1 MQVKHRLLELLS
13 PAKNAD
19 FGIEAI
25 NHGADAVYIGGP
37 AFGARAKAANEVADI
52 ERLAK
57 HAHKFNA
64 KVFVAF
70 NTIFHDNELEGA
82 QQLMWQMYEAGTDAL
97 IIQDMG
103 LLEMD
108 LPPIQ
113 LHASTQ
119 TDIRTLEKAVF
130 LDQVGFSQIVLAREM
145 DLQTIRQIATQTS
158 CNLEYFIHGA
168 LCVAFSGQ
176 CFISHAHTGRSA
188 NRGECS
194 QECRLPYTLEDQAGR
209 IIGKDKHFLSLK
221 DNDQSAN
228 LRALI
233 EAGVSSFKIEGRYKD
248 LPYVKNATAYYRQLL
263 DEILE
268 EMPQYAKSSA
278 GQITYTFA
286 PQPEKTFNRSATD
299 YFTHGRQADIGAFD
313 TPKFAGE
320 ALGKVSK
327 VGKDF
332 IDIATDIELH
342 NGDGV
347 CFFDIHKELVGLR
360 LNTVEYLT
368 RETPVNRRVSLQGKA
383 HGAQHHRQYT
393 QYGEDASTAQHRHA
407 ETKQIVR
414 CFPNEMP
421 AGITRNMTI
430 YRNRDHAFMRLLE
443 KDSATRRIAVDM
455 VLSETHDGFALT
467 VTDEDD
473 FSAHAECAAEKQS
486 AQNVEKAEA
495 SLRENLGK
503 LGNTDFAAN
512 SILLETSQPWFIPA
526 SLVNSLRREAMEQL
540 TEIRRMG
547 YQRPEQRQP
556 IEPPAI
562 YPADTLSYLANVYNR
577 KAQAFYEKHGVKLIA
592 AAYEANEELGEV
604 PLMITKHCL
613 RFSHGLCPKEA
624 KGVIGVQGTV
634 TAEPMTLISGND
646 RYTLKFD
653 CKPCEMHVMGKIRK
667 HILQMPQPQPITFF
681 DKRPATTA

>member
-1 MQVKHRLLELLS
+1 MQKTRRHLELLA
-13 PAKNAD
+13 PARNAD

-37 AFGARAKAANEVADI
+37 AFGARAKAPNTIADI
-52 ERLAK
+52 ARLVK
-57 HAHKFNA
+57 HAHRYHA
-64 KVFVAF
+64 EVFVAL

-82 QQLMWQMYEAGTDAL
+82 RQLVEQLYESEVDAL
-97 IIQDMG
+97 IVQDMG

-119 TDIRTLEKAVF
+119 TDIRTVEKAVF
-130 LDQVGFSQIVLAREM
+130 LEQVGFSQIVLAREL
-145 DLQTIRQIATQTS
+145 DLKRIKQIADATT
-158 CNLEYFIHGA
+158 CNLEFFIHGA

-194 QECRLPYTLEDQAGR
+194 QECRLPFTLEDQKGR
-209 IIGKDKHFLSLK
+209 IIGKDKHFLSMK

-233 EAGVSSFKIEGRYKD
+233 DAGVSSFKIEGRYKD
-248 LPYVKNATAYYRQLL
+248 LPYVKNATAHYRELI
-263 DEILE
+263 DEILHE
-268 EMPQYAKSSA
+268 RPELAKSSSGHA
-278 GQITYTFA
+278 TYTFT

-299 YFTHGRQADIGAFD
+299 YFVNGRQADIGAFD
-313 TPKFAGE
+313 TPKFSGE
-320 ALGKVSK
+320 ALGKVTK
-327 VGKDF
+327 VGKDYF
-332 IDIATDIELH
+332 EVETNIELH

-360 LNTVEYLT
+360 VNTVD
-368 RETPVNRRVSLQGKA
+368 GK
-383 HGAQHHRQYT
+383 RLY
-393 QYGEDASTAQHRHA
+393 
-407 ETKQIVR
+407 
-414 CFPNEMP
+414 PNEMP
-421 AGITRNMTI
+421 TGLTRNMTM

-443 KDSATRRIAVDM
+443 KDSAQRKIAVAM
-455 VLSETHDGFALT
+455 HFYETANGFALT
-467 VTDEDD
+467 VTDESG
-473 FSAHAECAAEKQS
+473 FSATATCEAEKQN
-486 AQNVEKAEA
+486 AQNVEKAES

-503 LGNTDFAAN
+503 LGGTDFSAQ
-512 SILLETSQPWFIPA
+512 SIAINTAQTWFIPA
-526 SLVNSLRREAMEQL
+526 SIVNNLRRDAIEQL
-540 TEIRRMG
+540 QQTRDLG
-547 YQRPEQRQP
+547 YQRPPRREAAQ
-556 IEPPAI
+556 PPAI
-562 YPADTLSYLANVYNR
+562 FPEDTLSYLANVYNK
-577 KAQAFYEKHGVKLIA
+577 KARQFYEKHGVKLIA
-592 AAYEANEELGEV
+592 AAYEANKELDEV

-634 TAEPMTLISGND
+634 TAEPMTLINGND

-667 HILQMPQPQPITFF
+667 NILQLPEPQPVNFF
-681 DKRPATTA
+681 PKAFSR

>member
-1 MQVKHRLLELLS
+1 MQHTRKHLELLS

-37 AFGARAKAANEVADI
+37 AFSARAKATNEIADI
-52 ERLAK
+52 ERLAR

-82 QQLMWQMYEAGTDAL
+82 QQLLWQMYEAGADAL

-119 TDIRTLEKAVF
+119 TDIRTVEKAVF

-145 DLQTIRQIATQTS
+145 DLQTIRQIAAQTS

-194 QECRLPYTLEDQAGR
+194 QECRLPYTLEDQKGR

-278 GQITYTFA
+278 GQITYTFT

-320 ALGKVSK
+320 ELGKVSK

-332 IDIATDIELH
+332 IDVATDIELH

-347 CFFDIHKELVGLR
+347 CFFDVHKELVGLR
-360 LNTVEYLT
+360 ANTIQRL
-368 RETPVNRRVSLQGKA
+368 
-383 HGAQHHRQYT
+383 
-393 QYGEDASTAQHRHA
+393 DRHA
-407 ETKQIVR
+407 QRII
-414 CFPNEMP
+414 PNEMP
-421 AGITRNMTI
+421 EGVTRNMTV
-430 YRNRDHAFMRLLE
+430 YRNRDQAFMRLLE

-455 VLSETHDGFALT
+455 MLRETRDGFALT
-467 VTDEDD
+467 VTDEDG
-473 FSAHAECAAEKQS
+473 FTAHAECVAEKQI

-495 SLRENLGK
+495 TLRENLGK
-503 LGNTDFAAN
+503 LGNTDFAVN
-512 SILLETSQPWFIPA
+512 SIRLETTQSWFVPA
-526 SLVNSLRREAMEQL
+526 SLINSLRRDAMEQL
-540 TEIRRMG
+540 AEIRRMG
-547 YQRPEQRQP
+547 YQRPPQRKP
-556 IEPPAI
+556 AEPPAI
-562 YPADTLSYLANVYNR
+562 YPVDTLSYLANVYNH
-577 KAQAFYEKHGVKLIA
+577 KARAFYERQGVKLIA
-592 AAYEANEELGEV
+592 AAYEANEELDEV

-667 HILQMPQPQPITFF
+667 HILQIPQPQPIQFF
-681 DKRPATTA
+681 SKRPAAA

>member
-1 MQVKHRLLELLS
+1 MQKTRCHLELLA

-37 AFGARAKAANEVADI
+37 AFGARAKAPNTIADI
-52 ERLAK
+52 ARLVK
-57 HAHKFNA
+57 HAHRYHA
-64 KVFVAF
+64 EVYVAL

-82 QQLMWQMYEAGTDAL
+82 RELVHQLYDAEVDAL
-97 IIQDMG
+97 IVQDMG

-119 TDIRTLEKAVF
+119 TDIRTVEKAVF
-130 LDQVGFSQIVLAREM
+130 LDQVGFSQIVLAREL
-145 DLQTIRQIATQTS
+145 DLKRIKQIADATS
-158 CNLEYFIHGA
+158 CNLEFFIHGA

-194 QECRLPYTLEDQAGR
+194 QECRLPFTLEDQKGR
-209 IIGKDKHFLSLK
+209 IIGKDKHFLSMK

-248 LPYVKNATAYYRQLL
+248 LPYVKNATAHYRELI
-263 DEILE
+263 DEILNDRPE
-268 EMPQYAKSSA
+268 LAKSSSGHA
-278 GQITYTFA
+278 TYTFT

-299 YFTHGRQADIGAFD
+299 YFVNGRQADIGAFD
-313 TPKFAGE
+313 TPKFSGE
-320 ALGKVSK
+320 VLGKVSK
-327 VGKDF
+327 VGNDYF
-332 IDIATDIELH
+332 EVETNIELH

-347 CFFDIHKELVGLR
+347 CFFDVHKELVGLR
-360 LNTVEYLT
+360 VNTVE
-368 RETPVNRRVSLQGKA
+368 GK
-383 HGAQHHRQYT
+383 RLY
-393 QYGEDASTAQHRHA
+393 
-407 ETKQIVR
+407 
-414 CFPNEMP
+414 PNEMP
-421 AGITRNMTI
+421 TGLTRNMTI

-443 KDSATRRIAVDM
+443 KDSAQRKIAVDM
-455 VLSETHDGFALT
+455 NFYETANGFALT
-467 VTDEDD
+467 ITDESG
-473 FSAHAECAAEKQS
+473 FSATATCEAEKQS
-486 AQNVEKAEA
+486 AQNLEKAET
-495 SLRENLGK
+495 SLRENLSK
-503 LGNTDFAAN
+503 LGGTDFSTQGIQISTAQ
-512 SILLETSQPWFIPA
+512 TWFIPA
-526 SLVNSLRREAMEQL
+526 SIVNNLRRDAIEQL
-540 TEIRRMG
+540 QQTRDLG
-547 YQRPEQRQP
+547 YQRPPRREAAQ
-556 IEPPAI
+556 PPAI
-562 YPADTLSYLANVYNR
+562 FPEDTLSYLANVYNK
-577 KAQAFYEKHGVKLIA
+577 KARQFYEKHGVKMIA
-592 AAYEANEELGEV
+592 AAYEANKELDEV

-634 TAEPMTLISGND
+634 TAEPMTLINGND

-667 HILQMPQPQPITFF
+667 NILQIPEPQPVNFF
-681 DKRPATTA
+681 PKAFR